1 MAAVLD
7 WTPKI
12 TRTMRIRTLGH
23 CGCLSLAIWL
33 TAAESGDRAYREE
46 MQKWRDGYT
55 ASLKAENG
63 WVALAGLFWLKEG
76 ANQVGAA
83 PGNSIMLPP
92 GSAPESAGSFVFHQ
106 GSTQLL
112 VNSGAPVLLNGKPV
126 PSPATLKPDSSGE
139 TDRITLGRLSMIV
152 IQRGARY
159 GVRLWDSQS
168 PARLNF
174 GGTRWFPVRESYR
187 VTAQFTSYPQP
198 KMIPILNILGDTEP
212 TPSPGFATFELGGKQ
227 CRLEPVLEG
236 DQLFFMFKD
245 ATSGHETYPAGRFLY
260 TALPVDG
267 KVVLD
272 FNHAHNPPCAFTPY
286 ATCPLPPKQNHL
298 SVAVEAGELNSGH
311 AAN

>member
-1 MAAVLD
+1 MLD
-7 WTPKI
+7 WTPKSLEK
-12 TRTMRIRTLGH
+12 MRVRTLCH
-23 CGCLSLAIWL
+23 WVCLSLPLWL

-46 MQKWRDGYT
+46 MQKWRDGYE
-55 ASLKAENG
+55 ASLKQEDG

-76 ANQVGAA
+76 ANQFGAA
-83 PGNSIMLPP
+83 SGNSIVLPP
-92 GSAPESAGSFVFHQ
+92 GSAPESAGSFIFHQ
-106 GSTQLL
+106 GNTQLQ
-112 VNSGAPVLLNGKPV
+112 VNSDAPVLLNGKPV
-126 PSPATLKPDSSGE
+126 PSPAILKTDSSGE
-139 TDRITLGRLSMIV
+139 PDRITLGHLSMIV

-159 GVRLWDSQS
+159 GIRLWDNQS

-174 GGTRWFPVRESYR
+174 GGTRWFSVKESYR

-198 KMIPILNILGDTEP
+198 EMIPILSILGDTEP

-227 CRLEPVLEG
+227 YRLEPVLEG

-267 KVVLD
+267 KIVLD

-298 SVAVEAGELNSGH
+298 TVAIEAGELYRSHSTN
-311 AAN
+311 